1 MRKLFTILTICCS
14 LATFAQL
21 TDGSNAPDFT
31 ATDINGVSHS
41 LYADF
46 LDQGIPVIMDISATW
61 CPPCWNYHE
70 THALKD
76 LYNIYGPEA
85 SNEVGVL
92 FIEGDGSTP
101 LSHLYGAGNSRGDWT
116 EGTPFPIIDNSSI
129 ANLYQIGYFPTVYAI
144 CPNKTVYLVGSNN
157 VSGLLQRIQTECGTA
172 APTGAQ
178 DNISVESSEMK
189 LCLSSDATPRVTIS
203 NHGLNTISSVKLELF
218 EEGNSTAIETMN
230 WEGNLSSLNETTIEF
245 SPVENDFNSETEFTV
260 VASMPNGNTDN
271 YLLLNEAISAVTPPN
286 SVQNTFTV
294 KVSTDNFGADCTW
307 RILDEEGA
315 TVANGGPYTNHSNTQ
330 SFVLQE
336 QEDQEV
342 NIEQGGCYTF
352 QVNDSQGDGMYTF
365 EPTFF
370 RIVDQ
375 NNQQVININGDDYTS
390 SASDIFNIGDITSIS
405 ENNNTFF
412 NVYPNPAND
421 MLNIEFDSQFEKENA
436 TISVSNLLGKE
447 VISINNITSN
457 KTSIDVSTLVNGIY
471 FVNTNVKGNVTTEKI
486 VILK

>member
-1 MRKLFTILTICCS
+1 MKKLFTILTICCS

-21 TDGSNAPDFT
+21 TNGSNAPDFT

-41 LYADF
+41 LYEDF

-76 LYNIYGPEA
+76 LYSIYGPKA

-92 FIEGDGSTP
+92 FIEGDGNTP
-101 LSHLYGAGNSRGDWT
+101 LSHLYGEGNSRGDWT
-116 EGTPFPIIDNSSI
+116 EGTPYPIIDNSSI
-129 ANLYQIGYFPTVYAI
+129 ANLYQIGYFPTLYTI
-144 CPNKTVYLVGSNN
+144 CPDKTVYLIESNAN
-157 VSGLLQRIQTECGTA
+157 VPGLLQNIQNRCGTT
-172 APTGAQ
+172 PIGAQ
-178 DNISVESSEMK
+178 NNISLENSEMK
-189 LCLSSDATPRVTIS
+189 LCLSSDATPRITIS

-218 EEGNSTAIETMN
+218 EEGNSTAIETIN
-230 WEGNLSSLNETTIEF
+230 WEGNLSSLNEATIEF
-245 SPVENDFNSETEFTV
+245 SPIENDFNSDTEFTI

-307 RILDEEGA
+307 RILDEEG
-315 TVANGGPYTNHSNTQ
+315 TTIANGGPYTNNSNT
-330 SFVLQE
+330 STFVLQE

-352 QVNDSQGDGMYTF
+352 QVNDSEGDGMYTF
-365 EPTFF
+365 QPTFF
-370 RIVDQ
+370 RIVDE
-375 NNQQVININGDDYTS
+375 NNQQIVNINGNDYTS
-390 SASDIFNIGDITSIS
+390 SASDIFNVGDVTSIS

-412 NVYPNPAND
+412 NVYPNPANN

-447 VISINNITSN
+447 VISIDNITSN
-457 KTSIDVSTLVNGIY
+457 KTSIDVSALVNGIY